1 MRKND
6 PARESEP
13 TRGDDPVREGS
24 ETHGADPVCES
35 DPAHTEAGRPLVE
48 ALRTALAAGADP
60 ARASGQQ
67 RYMKSA
73 MPYLGRTMPE
83 VRRTVRTTVPAH
95 PLPNR
100 PTWLTVVATLWDEA
114 THREHR
120 YAAIGVLRHR
130 SYRDWLV
137 PDEALL
143 SLLRHLITTGAWWD
157 LVDELS
163 HVAGSLLASDRTTMT
178 AVLQEWSRDPDLW
191 LRRVSIIAQLGART
205 STDVELLGYAIE
217 GSIDDPDFFARKAIG
232 WALREYSKTDAAW
245 VRGYVAAQASR
256 LSPLSR
262 REALKWLEARGS
274 ATDLAGILP

>member
-1 MRKND
+1 M
-6 PARESEP
+6 RES
-13 TRGDDPVREGS
+13 S
-24 ETHGADPVCES
+24 ETHGTDPVRES
-35 DPAHTEAGRPLVE
+35 DPAHTGADRPLFE
-48 ALRTALAAGADP
+48 ALHAALAAGADP
-60 ARASGQQ
+60 ERASGQQ

-73 MPYLGRTMPE
+73 MPYLGLTMPQ
-83 VRRTVRTTVPAH
+83 VRTAVRAEVPAH

-100 PTWLTVVATLWDEA
+100 PAWLTVVATLWDDA

-143 SLLRHLITTGAWWD
+143 SLLRHLVTSGAWWD

-163 HVAGSLLASDRTTMT
+163 HVAGDLLASDRLTMT
-178 AVLQEWSRDPDLW
+178 AVLREWSRDPDLW
-191 LRRVSIIAQLGART
+191 LRRVSIIAQLGARG
-205 STDVELLGYAIE
+205 STDVELLSYAID

-245 VRGYVAAQASR
+245 VRRYLAAQSSR

-262 REALKWLEARGS
+262 REALKWLA
-274 ATDLAGILP
+274 AHPTADLQAHPTAD